1 MQWLEFYTFWASAYF
16 TSSLHFYLSINQSI
30 NLSIQPSTCLYISVS
45 GPLKSLIRIS
55 LNLSSFTSSVS
66 PSFNSETYLSIY
78 LSLCISI
85 YVICIYL
92 SISIYK
98 YLSIYLSIYP
108 IILQLPRFSYIVM
121 RPRDVWRGW
130 AVGLAGQ
137 AEGVA
142 GRLLVEGVQPAGRST
157 QHRSRRVSR
166 GWLISVG
173 IFGRWEC

>member
-66 PSFNSETYLSIY
+66 PSFNSETYPSIY

-85 YVICIYL
+85 YVYIFLSVYINIYP
-92 SISIYK
+92 
-98 YLSIYLSIYP
+98 SIYP